1 MTRMIKRMCILVFL
15 NRSFSLP
22 GEGLFV
28 VVELF
33 RSTFDADNR
42 HRVPEGE
49 RIVQGGWSVAVQ
61 DKNNQVE

>member
-15 NRSFSLP
+15 NRSFRPP

-33 RSTFDADNR
+33 RHAFDADNR
-42 HRVPEGE
+42 HRVREGE

>member
-33 RSTFDADNR
+33 RHAFDADNR
-42 HRVPEGE
+42 HRVREGE